1 MKSMSKESEIAIRK
15 EKAKNLRYKRAILPG
30 MNLFDIRSWAYDAM
44 NDCYEYSYT
53 EANNYEELV
62 NALDGDT
69 EEAQAY
75 LLAFASLEADLSR
88 FMDDL
93 ENEWVPECFDDM
105 IVGICGEYDSPMA
118 GYDAFE
124 GDYFGLQTSWEK
136 GGAIEVTKERLKK
149 LKKDELIEAAGQ
161 CIRIALSYMALKHRA
176 DDLQAAAEIVRG
188 MNNGLL
194 RDVQAVNQMYEEWA
208 TAGWRTKNEKE
219 SALDRILGELPQ
231 EVWVR

>member
-1 MKSMSKESEIAIRK
+1 MNKVLDIAIRK
-15 EKAKNLRYKRAILPG
+15 EKAKGLRYKRAILPG
-30 MNLFDIRSWAYDAM
+30 MNLSDIRSWAYDAM
-44 NDCYEYSYT
+44 NDCYEYSFA
-53 EANNYEELV
+53 ESNNYEELV
-62 NALDGDT
+62 NVLDGDV

-88 FMDDL
+88 FTDDL

-105 IVGICGEYDSPMA
+105 IVGICGEYDSQMD
-118 GYDAFE
+118 GYDAFD

-136 GGAIEVTKERLKK
+136 ECAIEVTKERLKK

-194 RDVQAVNQMYEEWA
+194 RDVQAVNKIYEEWS
-208 TAGWRTKNEKE
+208 TADWKTKNEKE
-219 SALDRILGELPQ
+219 SAFDRILSELPQ
-231 EVWVR
+231 EVWIR